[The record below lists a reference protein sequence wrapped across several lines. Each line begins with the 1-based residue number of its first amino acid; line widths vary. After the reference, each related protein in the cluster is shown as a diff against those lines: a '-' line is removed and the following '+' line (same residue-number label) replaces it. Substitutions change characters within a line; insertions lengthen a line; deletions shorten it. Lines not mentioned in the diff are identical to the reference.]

1 MLQQIQLISL
11 IDKVLGQSARLRLGG
26 TEAMYHCPFC
36 NESKRI
42 PKLEICLSG
51 NKVQQWN
58 CWICHTSGK
67 SIRSLF
73 KKLRVNSIHFAE
85 LYKIVGE
92 YQFHPRILNEEKHQ
106 ILALPDEF
114 ISLRNPSKSME
125 YGNAVSYLRSRGVT
139 RCDIL
144 RYNIGYCEQGEYRK
158 RILIPSYDNEGNLN
172 FFAARAY
179 YDNPMKYKLPSWSK
193 DIVGFELFINWNE
206 PITLVE
212 GSFDGISVRR
222 NAIPLFGTTIS
233 NRLRESIVKYGV
245 WRVNIVLDNDALKS
259 AVRIFDEIEK
269 LKGYDVDVHLI
280 TLKEKDPSQ
289 LGFQK
294 VNEIIER
301 SKPFDFSDIIK
312 MKMNL

>member
-1 MLQQIQLISL
+1 MLQQVQLISL
-11 IDKVLGQSARLRLGG
+11 LDRVLNQSARIRKGH
-26 TEAMYHCPFC
+26 EAVYYCPFC
-36 NESKRI
+36 NHYKK
-42 PKLEICLSG
+42 KLEVNLDT
-51 NKVQQWN
+51 QEWQ
-58 CWICHTSGK
+58 CWVCHTAGQ

-73 KKLRVNSIHFAE
+73 KRLRANSAHFSE
-85 LYKIVGE
+85 LTKIVGE
-92 YQFHPRILNEEKHQ
+92 FQFRPRTSDEEKQQ
-106 ILALPDEF
+106 ILSLPDEF

-139 RCDIL
+139 KCDIL
-144 RYNIGYCEQGEYRK
+144 RYNIGYCEQGEYKK
-158 RILIPSYDNEGNLN
+158 RVVIPSYDRDGNLN
-172 FFAARAY
+172 FFSARAY
-179 YDNPMKYKLPSWSK
+179 YDSPMKYKLPPWSK

-212 GSFDGISVRR
+212 GQLDAIAIRR
-222 NAIPLFGTTIS
+222 NGIPLFGTTIS
-233 NRLRESIVKYGV
+233 DRLRECIVEFGV

-294 VNEIIER
+294 VNEIVER

>member
-1 MLQQIQLISL
+1 
-11 IDKVLGQSARLRLGG
+11 
-26 TEAMYHCPFC
+26 
-36 NESKRI
+36 
-42 PKLEICLSG
+42 
-51 NKVQQWN
+51 
-58 CWICHTSGK
+58 
-67 SIRSLF
+67 
-73 KKLRVNSIHFAE
+73 
-85 LYKIVGE
+85 
-92 YQFHPRILNEEKHQ
+92 
-106 ILALPDEF
+106 
-114 ISLRNPSKSME
+114 
-125 YGNAVSYLRSRGVT
+125 
-139 RCDIL
+139 
-144 RYNIGYCEQGEYRK
+144 
-158 RILIPSYDNEGNLN
+158 
-172 FFAARAY
+172 
-179 YDNPMKYKLPSWSK
+179 MKYKLPPWSK

-212 GSFDGISVRR
+212 GQLDGIAIRR

-233 NRLRESIVKYGV
+233 DRLRESIVEYGV

-294 VNEIIER
+294 VNEIIEQ